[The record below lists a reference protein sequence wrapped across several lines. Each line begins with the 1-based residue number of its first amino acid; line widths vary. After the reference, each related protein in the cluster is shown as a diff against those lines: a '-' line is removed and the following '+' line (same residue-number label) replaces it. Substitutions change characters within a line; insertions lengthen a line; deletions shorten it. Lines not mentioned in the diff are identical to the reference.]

1 MRKKVRNTI
10 QIPLIEKL
18 LSYIYVLVGAS
29 IIAVSFNVLLLPN
42 EIASGGVSGI
52 STILHG
58 LFGWEPAYVQWSLN
72 IPLFIAGIIF
82 LGYQYGIKTLI
93 GTIFV
98 PFVVFLTK
106 DLEPWT
112 LNPMLAALFGGIG
125 IGLGIGIV
133 FRGNASTGGTDLAA
147 QIISKYTGISLG
159 KSVALIDGLIV
170 ITASIVFDIEKGL
183 FALIGL
189 YLTSKTIDL
198 VQVGWSRSKMVLIIT
213 NEEEK
218 VKRAILEQID
228 RGLTKLKASGGYTD
242 QERNT
247 IMVVVDQSEFTGLK
261 QAVRNIDPNAFVI
274 VVDASEVLGQGFK
287 TNSSIS

>member
-1 MRKKVRNTI
+1 MGKRVRNTI
-10 QIPLIEKL
+10 QIPLVEKL
-18 LSYIYVLVGAS
+18 LSYIYVLVGAG
-29 IIAVSFNVLLLPN
+29 IVAVSFNVLLLPN

-72 IPLFIAGIIF
+72 IPLFIAGVIF

-93 GTIFV
+93 GTLFV

-147 QIISKYTGISLG
+147 QIFSKYTGISLG

-170 ITASIVFDIEKGL
+170 ISASIVFDIEKGL

-198 VQVGWSRSKMVLIIT
+198 VQIGWSRSKMVLIIT

-228 RGLTKLKASGGYTD
+228 RGLTKLKAYGGYTD

-287 TNSSIS
+287 TIHR

>member
-1 MRKKVRNTI
+1 MRKRLSNTI
-10 QIPLIEKL
+10 QIPLVEKL
-18 LSYIYVLVGAS
+18 LSYIYVLVGAG
-29 IIAVSFNVLLLPN
+29 IVAVSFNVLLLPN

-72 IPLFIAGIIF
+72 IPLFIAGVIF

-93 GTIFV
+93 GTLFV

-170 ITASIVFDIEKGL
+170 ISASIVFDIEKGL

-189 YLTSKTIDL
+189 FLTSKTIDL
-198 VQVGWSRSKMVLIIT
+198 VQIGWSRSKMVLIIT

-228 RGLTKLKASGGYTD
+228 RGLTKLKAYGGYTD

-261 QAVRNIDPNAFVI
+261 QVVRNIDPNAFVI

-287 TNSSIS
+287 TIHR

>member
-1 MRKKVRNTI
+1 MGKRVRNTI
-10 QIPLIEKL
+10 QIPLVEKL
-18 LSYIYVLVGAS
+18 LSYIYVLVGAG
-29 IIAVSFNVLLLPN
+29 IVAVSFNVLLLPN

-72 IPLFIAGIIF
+72 IPLFIAGVIF

-112 LNPMLAALFGGIG
+112 LNPMLAAFFGGIG

-170 ITASIVFDIEKGL
+170 ISASIVFDIEKGL

-198 VQVGWSRSKMVLIIT
+198 VQIGWSRSKMVLIIT

-228 RGLTKLKASGGYTD
+228 RGLTKLKAYGGYTD

-287 TNSSIS
+287 TIHR

>member
-1 MRKKVRNTI
+1 MGKRVRNTI
-10 QIPLIEKL
+10 QIPLVEKL
-18 LSYIYVLVGAS
+18 LSYIYVLVGAG
-29 IIAVSFNVLLLPN
+29 IVAVSFNVLLLPN

-72 IPLFIAGIIF
+72 IPLFIAGVIF

-93 GTIFV
+93 GTLFV

-170 ITASIVFDIEKGL
+170 ISASIVFDIEKGL

-198 VQVGWSRSKMVLIIT
+198 VQIGWSRSKMVLIIT

-228 RGLTKLKASGGYTD
+228 RGLTKLKAYGGYTD

-261 QAVRNIDPNAFVI
+261 QVVRNIDPNAFVI

-287 TNSSIS
+287 TIHR

>member
-189 YLTSKTIDL
+189 FLTSKTIDL

>member
-1 MRKKVRNTI
+1 MGKRVRNTV
-10 QIPLIEKL
+10 QIPLVEKL
-18 LSYIYVLVGAS
+18 LSYIYVLVGAG
-29 IIAVSFNVLLLPN
+29 IVAVSFNVLLLPN

-72 IPLFIAGIIF
+72 IPLFIAGVIF

-93 GTIFV
+93 GTLFV

-170 ITASIVFDIEKGL
+170 ISASIVFDIEKGL

-189 YLTSKTIDL
+189 FLTSKTIDL
-198 VQVGWSRSKMVLIIT
+198 VQIGWSRSKMVLIIT

-228 RGLTKLKASGGYTD
+228 RGLTKLKGYGGYTD

-287 TNSSIS
+287 TIHR

>member
-1 MRKKVRNTI
+1 MGKRVRNTI
-10 QIPLIEKL
+10 QIPLVEKL
-18 LSYIYVLVGAS
+18 LSYIYVLVGAG
-29 IIAVSFNVLLLPN
+29 IVAVSFNVLLLPN

-72 IPLFIAGIIF
+72 IPLFIAGVIF

-93 GTIFV
+93 GTLFV

-170 ITASIVFDIEKGL
+170 ISASIVFDIEKGL

-198 VQVGWSRSKMVLIIT
+198 VQIGWSRSKMVLIIT

-218 VKRAILEQID
+218 VKRAILDQID
-228 RGLTKLKASGGYTD
+228 RGLTKLKAYGGYTD

-261 QAVRNIDPNAFVI
+261 QVVRNIDPNAFVI

-287 TNSSIS
+287 TIHR

>member
-1 MRKKVRNTI
+1 MGKRVRNTI
-10 QIPLIEKL
+10 QIPLVEKL
-18 LSYIYVLVGAS
+18 LRYIYVLVGAG
-29 IIAVSFNVLLLPN
+29 IVAVSFNVLLLPN

-72 IPLFIAGIIF
+72 IPLFIAGVIF

-93 GTIFV
+93 GTLFV

-170 ITASIVFDIEKGL
+170 ISASIVFDIEKGL

-198 VQVGWSRSKMVLIIT
+198 VQIGWSRSKMVLIIT

-228 RGLTKLKASGGYTD
+228 RGLTKLKAYGGYTD

-287 TNSSIS
+287 TIHR

>member
-1 MRKKVRNTI
+1 MGKRVRNTI
-10 QIPLIEKL
+10 QIPLVEKL
-18 LSYIYVLVGAS
+18 LSYIYVLVGAG
-29 IIAVSFNVLLLPN
+29 IVAVSFNVLLLPN

-72 IPLFIAGIIF
+72 IPLFIAGVIF

-93 GTIFV
+93 GTLFV

-106 DLEPWT
+106 DSEPWT

-170 ITASIVFDIEKGL
+170 ISASIVFDIEKGL

-198 VQVGWSRSKMVLIIT
+198 VQIGWSRSKMVLIIT

-228 RGLTKLKASGGYTD
+228 RGLTKLKAYGGYTD

-287 TNSSIS
+287 TIHR

>member
-1 MRKKVRNTI
+1 MGKRVRNTI
-10 QIPLIEKL
+10 QIPLVEKL
-18 LSYIYVLVGAS
+18 LSYIYVLVGAG
-29 IIAVSFNVLLLPN
+29 IVAVSFNVLLLPN

-72 IPLFIAGIIF
+72 IPLFIAGVIF

-93 GTIFV
+93 GTLFV

-125 IGLGIGIV
+125 IGFGIGIV

-170 ITASIVFDIEKGL
+170 ISASIVFDIEKGL

-198 VQVGWSRSKMVLIIT
+198 VQIGWSRSKMVLIIT

-228 RGLTKLKASGGYTD
+228 RGLTKLKAYGGYTD

-261 QAVRNIDPNAFVI
+261 QVVRNIDPNAFVI

-287 TNSSIS
+287 TIHR

>member
-1 MRKKVRNTI
+1 MGKRVRNTI
-10 QIPLIEKL
+10 QIPLVEKL
-18 LSYIYVLVGAS
+18 LSYIYVLVGAG
-29 IIAVSFNVLLLPN
+29 IVAVSFNVLLLPN

-72 IPLFIAGIIF
+72 IPLFIAGVIF

-93 GTIFV
+93 GTLFV

-170 ITASIVFDIEKGL
+170 ISASIVFDIEKGL

-198 VQVGWSRSKMVLIIT
+198 VQIGWSRSKMVLIIT

-228 RGLTKLKASGGYTD
+228 RGLTKLKAYGGYTD

-287 TNSSIS
+287 TIHR

>member
-1 MRKKVRNTI
+1 MGKRVRNTI
-10 QIPLIEKL
+10 QIPLVEKL
-18 LSYIYVLVGAS
+18 LSYIYVLVGAG
-29 IIAVSFNVLLLPN
+29 IVAVSFNVLLLPN

-72 IPLFIAGIIF
+72 IPLFIAGVIF

-93 GTIFV
+93 GTLFV

-147 QIISKYTGISLG
+147 QIISKYIGISLG

-170 ITASIVFDIEKGL
+170 ISASIVFDIEKGL

-198 VQVGWSRSKMVLIIT
+198 VQIGWSRSKMVLIIT

-228 RGLTKLKASGGYTD
+228 RGLTKLKAYGGYTD

-287 TNSSIS
+287 TIHR

>member
-1 MRKKVRNTI
+1 MGKRVRNTI
-10 QIPLIEKL
+10 QIPLVEKL
-18 LSYIYVLVGAS
+18 LSYIYVLVGAG
-29 IIAVSFNVLLLPN
+29 IVAVSFNVLLLPN

-72 IPLFIAGIIF
+72 IPLFIAGVIF

-170 ITASIVFDIEKGL
+170 ISASIVFDIEKGL

-198 VQVGWSRSKMVLIIT
+198 VQIGWSRSKMVLIIT

-228 RGLTKLKASGGYTD
+228 RGLTKLKAYGGYTD

-261 QAVRNIDPNAFVI
+261 QVVRNIDPNAFVI

-287 TNSSIS
+287 TIHR

>member
-1 MRKKVRNTI
+1 MGKRVRNTI
-10 QIPLIEKL
+10 QIPLVEKL
-18 LSYIYVLVGAS
+18 LSYIYVLVGAG
-29 IIAVSFNVLLLPN
+29 IVAVSFNVLLLPN

-72 IPLFIAGIIF
+72 IPLFIAGVIF

-170 ITASIVFDIEKGL
+170 ISASIVFDIEKGL
-183 FALIGL
+183 LALIGL

-198 VQVGWSRSKMVLIIT
+198 VQIGWSRSKMVLIIT

-228 RGLTKLKASGGYTD
+228 RGLTKLKAYGGYTD

-261 QAVRNIDPNAFVI
+261 QVVRNIDPNAFVI

-287 TNSSIS
+287 TIHR

>member
-1 MRKKVRNTI
+1 MVAKH
-10 QIPLIEKL
+10 
-18 LSYIYVLVGAS
+18 
-29 IIAVSFNVLLLPN
+29 
-42 EIASGGVSGI
+42 
-52 STILHG
+52 STV
-58 LFGWEPAYVQWSLN
+58 YCRCY
-72 IPLFIAGIIF
+72 F

-170 ITASIVFDIEKGL
+170 ISASIVFDIEKGL

-198 VQVGWSRSKMVLIIT
+198 VQIGWSRSKMVLIIT

-228 RGLTKLKASGGYTD
+228 RGLTKLKAYGGYTD

-261 QAVRNIDPNAFVI
+261 QVVRNIDPNAFVI

-287 TNSSIS
+287 TIHR

>member
-1 MRKKVRNTI
+1 MGKRVRNTV
-10 QIPLIEKL
+10 QIPLVEKL
-18 LSYIYVLVGAS
+18 LSYIYVLVGAG
-29 IIAVSFNVLLLPN
+29 IVAVSFNVLLLPN

-72 IPLFIAGIIF
+72 IPLFIAGVIF

-106 DLEPWT
+106 ELEPWT

-133 FRGNASTGGTDLAA
+133 FRGTASTGGTDLAA

-170 ITASIVFDIEKGL
+170 ISASIVFDIEKGL

-198 VQVGWSRSKMVLIIT
+198 VQIGWSRSKMVLIIT

-228 RGLTKLKASGGYTD
+228 RGLTKLKAYGGYTD

-261 QAVRNIDPNAFVI
+261 QVVRNIDPNAFVI

-287 TNSSIS
+287 TIHR

>member
-1 MRKKVRNTI
+1 MGKRVRNTV
-10 QIPLIEKL
+10 QIPLVEKL
-18 LSYIYVLVGAS
+18 LSYIYVLVGAG
-29 IIAVSFNVLLLPN
+29 IVAVSFNVLLLPN

-72 IPLFIAGIIF
+72 IPLFIAGVIF

-170 ITASIVFDIEKGL
+170 ISASIVFDIEKGL

-198 VQVGWSRSKMVLIIT
+198 VQIGWSRSKMVLIIT

-228 RGLTKLKASGGYTD
+228 RGLTKLKAYGGYTD

-261 QAVRNIDPNAFVI
+261 QVVRNIDPNAFVI

-287 TNSSIS
+287 TIHR

>member
-1 MRKKVRNTI
+1 MGKRVRNTI
-10 QIPLIEKL
+10 QIPLVEKL
-18 LSYIYVLVGAS
+18 LSYIYVLVGAG
-29 IIAVSFNVLLLPN
+29 IVAVSFNVLLLPN

-72 IPLFIAGIIF
+72 IPLFIAGVIF

-93 GTIFV
+93 GTLFV

-147 QIISKYTGISLG
+147 QIISKYIGISLG

-170 ITASIVFDIEKGL
+170 ISASIVFDIEKGL

-198 VQVGWSRSKMVLIIT
+198 VQIGWSRSKMVLIIT

-228 RGLTKLKASGGYTD
+228 RGLTKLKAYGGYTD

-261 QAVRNIDPNAFVI
+261 QVVRNIDPNAFVI

-287 TNSSIS
+287 TIHR

>member
-1 MRKKVRNTI
+1 MGKRVRNTI
-10 QIPLIEKL
+10 QIPLVEKL
-18 LSYIYVLVGAS
+18 LSYIYVLVGAG
-29 IIAVSFNVLLLPN
+29 IVAVSFNVLLLPN

-72 IPLFIAGIIF
+72 IPLFIAGVIF

-93 GTIFV
+93 GTLFV

-170 ITASIVFDIEKGL
+170 ISASIVFDIEKGL

-198 VQVGWSRSKMVLIIT
+198 VQIGWSRSKMVLIIT

-228 RGLTKLKASGGYTD
+228 RGLTKLKAYGGYTD

-287 TNSSIS
+287 TFHR

>member
-1 MRKKVRNTI
+1 MGKRVRNTI
-10 QIPLIEKL
+10 QIPLVEKL
-18 LSYIYVLVGAS
+18 LSYIYVLVGAG
-29 IIAVSFNVLLLPN
+29 IVAVSFNVLLLPN

-93 GTIFV
+93 GTLFV

-170 ITASIVFDIEKGL
+170 ISASIVFDIEKGL

-198 VQVGWSRSKMVLIIT
+198 VQIGWSRSKMVLIIT

-228 RGLTKLKASGGYTD
+228 RGLTKLKAYGGYTD

-261 QAVRNIDPNAFVI
+261 QVVRNIDPNAFVI

-287 TNSSIS
+287 TIHR

>member
-1 MRKKVRNTI
+1 MGKRVRNTI
-10 QIPLIEKL
+10 QIPLVEKL
-18 LSYIYVLVGAS
+18 LSYIYVLVGAG
-29 IIAVSFNVLLLPN
+29 IVAVSFNVLLLPN

-72 IPLFIAGIIF
+72 IPLFIAGVIF

-93 GTIFV
+93 GTLFV

-170 ITASIVFDIEKGL
+170 ISASIVFDIEKGL

-198 VQVGWSRSKMVLIIT
+198 VQIGWSRSKMVLIIT

-228 RGLTKLKASGGYTD
+228 RGLTKLKAYGGYTD

-261 QAVRNIDPNAFVI
+261 QAVRNIDPKAFVI

-287 TNSSIS
+287 TIHR